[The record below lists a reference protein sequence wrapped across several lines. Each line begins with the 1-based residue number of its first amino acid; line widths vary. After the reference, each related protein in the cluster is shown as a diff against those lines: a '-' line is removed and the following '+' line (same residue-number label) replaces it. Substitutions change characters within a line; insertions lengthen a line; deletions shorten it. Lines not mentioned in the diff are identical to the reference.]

1 MSSQDTEG
9 DEEVSAFFR
18 NVQEIRAEEV
28 LPTEIMDKLK
38 KLEDSVENLK
48 KLEHS
53 MGLIFQQLKNLE
65 NSIAPQAIISGNLL
79 SILMQFYG
87 FYVYLNL
94 IITVFMQ
101 LHKCLT
107 YVTLYTFFFT
117 FTIAPMSSYAVPSA
131 SISSAVPSAPQAIIS
146 VASISSAVPSASISS
161 AVPSASISPAVPSTS
176 ISSAVPS
183 DYFIYFFVS
192 TLAPQAI
199 ISVASISSAVPS
211 ATVST
216 AVPPA
221 TVSTAVPPA
230 TVSTAVPPA
239 TISAGPSAS
248 YQDFLQYRSQH
259 PGPISSRAFYR
270 WSQYGGDDPSFRWR
284 REAPYDT
291 TGRRRGAGKRFNSF
305 NFYQ

>member
-65 NSIAPQAIISGNLL
+65 NSIAP
-79 SILMQFYG
+79 
-87 FYVYLNL
+87 
-94 IITVFMQ
+94 
-101 LHKCLT
+101 
-107 YVTLYTFFFT
+107 
-117 FTIAPMSSYAVPSA
+117 MSSYAVPSA

-146 VASISSAVPSASISS
+146 
-161 AVPSASISPAVPSTS
+161 ASISPAVPSTS

-183 DYFIYFFVS
+183 
-192 TLAPQAI
+192 APQAI

>member
-1 MSSQDTEG
+1 M
-9 DEEVSAFFR
+9 
-18 NVQEIRAEEV
+18 
-28 LPTEIMDKLK
+28 L
-38 KLEDSVENLK
+38 
-48 KLEHS
+48 
-53 MGLIFQQLKNLE
+53 
-65 NSIAPQAIISGNLL
+65 
-79 SILMQFYG
+79 
-87 FYVYLNL
+87 
-94 IITVFMQ
+94 
-101 LHKCLT
+101 
-107 YVTLYTFFFT
+107 LYTLFFFT
-117 FTIAPMSSYAVPSA
+117 FTIA
-131 SISSAVPSAPQAIIS
+131 SISSAVPS

-183 DYFIYFFVS
+183 
-192 TLAPQAI
+192 APQAI
-199 ISVASISSAVPS
+199 ISASISSAVPS
-211 ATVST
+211 
-216 AVPPA
+216 A

>member
-65 NSIAPQAIISGNLL
+65 NSIASSAVPSAPQAIIS
-79 SILMQFYG
+79 
-87 FYVYLNL
+87 
-94 IITVFMQ
+94 
-101 LHKCLT
+101 
-107 YVTLYTFFFT
+107 
-117 FTIAPMSSYAVPSA
+117 APMSSYAVPSA
-131 SISSAVPSAPQAIIS
+131 SISSAVPSAPQAII
-146 VASISSAVPSASISS
+146 
-161 AVPSASISPAVPSTS
+161 SASISPAVPSTS

>member
-1 MSSQDTEG
+1 MGFYEMSSQDTEG

-65 NSIAPQAIISGNLL
+65 NSIASSAVPSAPQAIIS
-79 SILMQFYG
+79 
-87 FYVYLNL
+87 
-94 IITVFMQ
+94 
-101 LHKCLT
+101 
-107 YVTLYTFFFT
+107 
-117 FTIAPMSSYAVPSA
+117 APMSSYAVPSA

-183 DYFIYFFVS
+183 
-192 TLAPQAI
+192 APQAI

-221 TVSTAVPPA
+221 TVSTAVPPGN
-230 TVSTAVPPA
+230 VFSILMQFFRIYAVLCVLKPKHYFFHVCMQLHNCL
-239 TISAGPSAS
+239 I
-248 YQDFLQYRSQH
+248 YVFVYILFYLFLQ
-259 PGPISSRAFYR
+259 
-270 WSQYGGDDPSFRWR
+270 
-284 REAPYDT
+284 
-291 TGRRRGAGKRFNSF
+291 
-305 NFYQ
+305 

>member
-65 NSIAPQAIISGNLL
+65 NSIASSAVPSAPQAIISGNLL

-131 SISSAVPSAPQAIIS
+131 SISSAVPS
-146 VASISSAVPSASISS
+146 
-161 AVPSASISPAVPSTS
+161 
-176 ISSAVPS
+176 
-183 DYFIYFFVS
+183 
-192 TLAPQAI
+192 APQAI

>member
-65 NSIAPQAIISGNLL
+65 NSIASSAVPS
-79 SILMQFYG
+79 
-87 FYVYLNL
+87 
-94 IITVFMQ
+94 
-101 LHKCLT
+101 
-107 YVTLYTFFFT
+107 
-117 FTIAPMSSYAVPSA
+117 APMSSYAVPSA